1 MIKNKHSKTTKT
13 RKKKI
18 EEKWGR
24 CEAFSSLKLSLYRH
38 FDRTIGHVTA
48 DRPLSE
54 AEGLTTDLSVT

>member
-24 CEAFSSLKLSLYRH
+24 CEASAH
-38 FDRTIGHVTA
+38 
-48 DRPLSE
+48 
-54 AEGLTTDLSVT
+54 